1 LRLQALRD
9 VTNKKNAPL
18 PGLNMSRS
26 LGDLIAKQAGV
37 ISAPHKA
44 VHLLQASDRA
54 LVLASDGLW
63 DFVGN
68 DETSSVALSTS
79 DAWDGA
85 ARLSPA
91 QALLQPAVAAAWVAA
106 GHELGVY
113 HCIEPSQAGYLNTFI
128 ERDLIEARLL
138 FWFDFVLGVS
148 SHLYYDVAL
157 WANWQAVPPFWAF
170 YTTASNVTQHPG
182 HLHAHLA
189 VAVSRKCLQLFK
201 CISPSRKRST
211 TRIPTISLRQ

>member
-1 LRLQALRD
+1 VLTVDHKPDMPRERQRILSCGGRVLSTRIKGSGAGQPVQVGPPRVWL
-9 VTNKKNAPL
+9 KNAPL

-85 ARLSPA
+85 ARLSRLSRSRWLSRTGGA
-91 QALLQPAVAAAWVAA
+91 DDTTVVIVRFSDGGA
-106 GHELGVY
+106 
-113 HCIEPSQAGYLNTFI
+113 
-128 ERDLIEARLL
+128 EAPR
-138 FWFDFVLGVS
+138 
-148 SHLYYDVAL
+148 
-157 WANWQAVPPFWAF
+157 
-170 YTTASNVTQHPG
+170 
-182 HLHAHLA
+182 
-189 VAVSRKCLQLFK
+189 
-201 CISPSRKRST
+201 
-211 TRIPTISLRQ
+211 